1 MAWTTVQ
8 PVMPICFLGYFC
20 ILTCA
25 GVTLP
30 LITSTTGSKLGKS
43 AGNAVWLNADK
54 TSSFEFYQVHLLLIQ
69 LLLLLF
75 CYYYYYYYL
84 REGGNV
90 FAGFCLFVCL
100 SVSPRDNSKSYRR
113 IFLKFGGY
121 VGHGISYQ
129 WFNFGRDL
137 AGIMDSGSLWNF
149 CYHWGISELL
159 AKWRWWRHLA
169 NSFALAEVP
178 ALSKCFLWLINGFQM
193 ATRKLSIIYLCIC
206 RLVKKNLHVLS

>member
-1 MAWTTVQ
+1 MIWLLWW
-8 PVMPICFLGYFC
+8 CSHYC
-20 ILTCA
+20 ILCFFCC
-25 GVTLP
+25 VTLVFWWDIGHMC
-30 LITSTTGSKLGKS
+30 LQQTLVTSAKEVMFLP
-43 AGNAVWLNADK
+43 
-54 TSSFEFYQVHLLLIQ
+54 
-69 LLLLLF
+69 
-75 CYYYYYYYL
+75 
-84 REGGNV
+84 V
-90 FAGFCLFVCL
+90 FVCLFVCL
-100 SVSPRDNSKSYRR
+100 SVSPRDNSKSYGR
-113 IFLKFGGY
+113 IFLKFWGY
-121 VGHGISYQ
+121 VGHGISYH